1 MGKEELEK
9 IAKRKMQIIAQ
20 KVKEELPNGFGFV
33 VLAFEFN
40 AVPNT
45 AQMMYVSNANRNDV
59 EKAMEEW
66 IEKTRNSYGNDT
78 EKYGGKNDNS

>member
-1 MGKEELEK
+1 MGKEELEE

-20 KVKEELPNGFGFV
+20 KVKEELPSGFGFV

-40 AVPNT
+40 AAPNT

-66 IEKTRNSYGNDT
+66 IEKTRNTYGNDT
-78 EKYGGKNDNS
+78 

>member
-1 MGKEELEK
+1 MGKEELEE

-45 AQMMYVSNANRNDV
+45 AQMMYVSNAN
-59 EKAMEEW
+59 
-66 IEKTRNSYGNDT
+66 
-78 EKYGGKNDNS
+78 